1 MRDDGAGERDGLG
14 PQALG
19 ETLVQDTL
27 VSPVLVEDYQLL
39 SLLGRLAMG
48 MLSPK
53 PVTLRGAK

>member
-39 SLLGRLAMG
+39 SLLSRRDLQPNT
-48 MLSPK
+48 LYV
-53 PVTLRGAK
+53 VT